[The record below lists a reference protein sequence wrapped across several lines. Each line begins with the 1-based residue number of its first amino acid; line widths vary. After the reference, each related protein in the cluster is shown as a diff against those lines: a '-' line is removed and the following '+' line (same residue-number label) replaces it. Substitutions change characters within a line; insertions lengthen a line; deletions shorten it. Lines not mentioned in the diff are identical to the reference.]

1 MEDKK
6 IRIAITHGDTNGIG
20 YETIFKTFAEPSIL
34 ELFTPIIYGSP
45 KVAAYHRKSLN
56 MQVNFNII
64 SKAEDAHPDR
74 LNILTCFNEEVKVDL
89 GIPTE
94 QSAKAGQLAL
104 DRALADYK
112 QGLFDALVLLPINAT
127 ENNKG
132 TKNTVQFDAIE
143 EATDSEGKGLTIYV
157 DGDLRI
163 ASLTDDIPLR
173 DALSILEK
181 DHIIERAKTFS
192 ESLRRDFRI
201 SNPRIALL
209 QANPQPGPEEKDTLQ
224 PAINELLNAG
234 VGIYGP
240 YPADEYFS
248 TCQFA
253 HFDGTLAIYYN
264 QAMTP
269 LRMLASDS
277 RVVLIAG
284 LPIVHTAPY
293 FSPRFDIAGK
303 GEADESALRQAIYL
317 AIDAFRNRANYDEP
331 LANPLKKLYHEKRD
345 DSEKVR
351 FSIPK
356 KHESHA

>member
-1 MEDKK
+1 MEEKK

-20 YETIFKTFAEPSIL
+20 YETIFKTFAEPAIL

-45 KVAAYHRKSLN
+45 KIAAYHRKSLGL
-56 MQVNFNII
+56 QVNFNII
-64 SKAEDAHPDR
+64 SKAEEAHPDR
-74 LNILTCFNEEVKVDL
+74 LNILTCFDEEVKVDL
-89 GIPTE
+89 GTPTE
-94 QSAKAGQLAL
+94 QSARAGQLAL
-104 DRALADYK
+104 NRALADHK
-112 QGLFDALVLLPINAT
+112 RGLFDALVLLPINST
-127 ENNKG
+127 DIKNG
-132 TKNTVQFDAIE
+132 TQSTIQFNTLE
-143 EATDSEGKGLTIYV
+143 EATNSKGKGLTIYV
-157 DGDLRI
+157 DGELRI

-173 DALSILEK
+173 EALCILEK
-181 DHIIERAKTFS
+181 DYIIERAKTFA

-209 QANPQPGPEEKDTLQ
+209 QANPQPGPEETDIIQ
-224 PAINELLNAG
+224 PAINELLSASVG
-234 VGIYGP
+234 VYGP

-253 HFDGTLAIYYN
+253 HFDGTLATYYS

-269 LRMLASDS
+269 LRMLTSDS

-293 FSPRFDIAGK
+293 SSPRFDIAGK
-303 GEADESALRQAIYL
+303 GEADESALREAIYL
-317 AIDAFRNRANYDEP
+317 AIDAFRNRSNYDEP

-356 KHESHA
+356 KHEPHA